1 MSAEHKEL
9 LILANSGRAIAES
22 AVRGG
27 YRVTVLDG
35 FCDQDT
41 LAIADCWAISQGFLR
56 QDMDMFVDEI
66 TSHAPED
73 ISGVIFGAGLEES
86 SLLLKRLSNVFHL
99 YGNDP
104 DVFEIIG
111 KPRRFFSLLNRL
123 RIPYPEVSFT
133 PPYSADENSWL
144 IKRTSSCGGQGV
156 AYFNS
161 QHSAADS
168 KCYYQKHLPGQV
180 MSVVFIADG
189 KRHRT
194 IGYNRLGMN
203 SAKPPAPFLYTG
215 ATGQASLNGI
225 QRNQLDNIV
234 EKLVFELGLRG
245 VNSFDFILNED
256 DVYLIDLNPRPS
268 ATLELYEHLLTDGW
282 INHHVRACQGE
293 LPVMPIVTEAVV
305 HGHQIV
311 YAPRTLQIPLSMNW
325 PDWVKDRPA
334 DGSRIAEGQPLCSL
348 HGTGI
353 NADMVETVLQNYQ
366 EDILQMF
373 GLFVSESMQRKA
385 VV

>member
-1 MSAEHKEL
+1 MSVEHKAL
-9 LILANSGRAIAES
+9 LVLANSGRAIAES
-22 AVRGG
+22 AVRSG
-27 YRVTVLDG
+27 YQVTVLDG

-41 LAIADCWAISQGFLR
+41 LAIADCWPVSQGFLR

-66 TSHAPED
+66 ITHAPDD

-86 SLLLKRLSNVFHL
+86 SALLKRLSNVFQL

-104 DVFEIIG
+104 DVFEILG

-133 PPYSADENSWL
+133 PPYSAVEKTWL
-144 IKRTSSCGGQGV
+144 IKRTGSCGGQGV
-156 AYFNS
+156 AYFDP
-161 QHSAADS
+161 QHSAADY

-180 MSVVFIADG
+180 MSVLFIADG

-194 IGYNRLGMN
+194 IGYNRLGMD
-203 SAKPPAPFLYTG
+203 SANAPAPFLYTG
-215 ATGQASLNGI
+215 AIGQASLNGI
-225 QRNQLDNIV
+225 QRHQLNNII

-245 VNSFDFILNED
+245 VNSFDFILND
-256 DVYLIDLNPRPS
+256 NDLYLIDLNPRPT

-282 INHHVRACQGE
+282 IKHHIQACQGQ
-293 LPVMPIVTEAVV
+293 LPNVPMVSSAVV

-311 YAPRTLQIPLSMNW
+311 YAPRTLQIPFSMNW

-334 DGSRIAEGQPLCSL
+334 DGTRIVEGQPLCSL
-348 HGTGI
+348 FASDTSV
-353 NADMVETVLQNYQ
+353 DRVEAVLESYQ
-366 EDILQMF
+366 EDVLQMF
-373 GLFVSESMQRKA
+373 GTFSSESKQRKA